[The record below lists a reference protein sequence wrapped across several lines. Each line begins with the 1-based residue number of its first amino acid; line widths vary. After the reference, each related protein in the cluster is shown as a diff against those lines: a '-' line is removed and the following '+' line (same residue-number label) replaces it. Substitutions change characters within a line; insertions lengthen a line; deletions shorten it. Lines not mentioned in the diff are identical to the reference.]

1 MAQTDENKKSRNM
14 TYTLV
19 FLLGIAA
26 LMYVG
31 FVQDRKIW
39 PLPVVVRT

>member
-26 LMYVG
+26 LMYVS
-31 FVQDRKIW
+31 FAYKIVKFG
-39 PLPVVVRT
+39 PYL